1 MESGI
6 QLAKFNCVVKI
17 KYLLNGYL
25 IEFSL
30 SLVQWSLYKYKYLW
44 GVVGCGG
51 QGPGFKS
58 PKESFTHTHIYI
70 YIYIYF

>member
-25 IEFSL
+25 IEFPL
-30 SLVQWSLYKYKYLW
+30 SLVQWLLYKYKYLR

-51 QGPGFKS
+51 QGLEFKS
-58 PKESFTHTHIYI
+58 LKESFAHIYI
-70 YIYIYF
+70 

>member
-17 KYLLNGYL
+17 KYLLIGYL
-25 IEFSL
+25 IEFPL

-58 PKESFTHTHIYI
+58 PKESFTHIYI
-70 YIYIYF
+70 FRLD

>member
-25 IEFSL
+25 IEFPL
-30 SLVQWSLYKYKYLW
+30 SLVQWLLYKYKYLR
-44 GVVGCGG
+44 GVVGCDG
-51 QGPGFKS
+51 QGLEFKS
-58 PKESFTHTHIYI
+58 PKESFTHIYI
-70 YIYIYF
+70 